1 MRMSHDSQLPTS
13 PEFYAPNPEREY
25 SLEQVAELVPVSRRW
40 IAVYCRH
47 GLVTPL
53 KPVAE
58 EGWTFN
64 EDALRVLR
72 RAEHL
77 RTVHGLNV
85 AAIRLVFDLLDEVE
99 RLQQELRFWRGR

>member
-1 MRMSHDSQLPTS
+1 MSHDSSLPTP
-13 PEFYAPNPEREY
+13 PEFYAPNPDQEY

-40 IAVYCRH
+40 IAIYCRH

-58 EGWTFN
+58 EGWSFD
-64 EDALRVLR
+64 EDAIRLLR
-72 RAEHL
+72 RAEYL

-85 AAIRLVFDLLDEVE
+85 AAIRLVFDLLEEVE
-99 RLQQELRFWRGR
+99 RLQRELRFRRGG